1 MMSKVDMFGMILQ
14 GMQDTYAA
22 KNADYGDSVGDT
34 YNKFGDISFLTRIT
48 DKYNRICS
56 LMDKEADVK
65 DESIDDTILDMA
77 NYCVLWLVEREFKK
91 QKPLM
96 NASDTLIEALEKQ
109 GIQYSLIPNGQKPD
123 GTYHFVLVVEDEEA
137 LNKLK

>member
-56 LMDKEADVK
+56 LMNKEADVK

-96 NASDTLIEALEKQ
+96 NASDTLIEALEKH